1 MRHLVPMR
9 DRLRTRLMLSVLAF
23 ACSPMVMASPAAQ
36 TSACEG
42 LDAQGRAAMQWFI
55 SGAFPIPSPWIECRE
70 DNGVNAAT
78 LRRQRSASVPCLLQ
92 IYRSGLANT
101 GLWLRSEPPPTD
113 GAWTINVLGHVDPSS
128 AIVLWREKASSA
140 KDPWTRLRALFQVG
154 RLGDPAVLPDLTRSL
169 ADPPSAPGWKP
180 YERDAF
186 LADVADLLA
195 QYDYRP
201 ALPTLKH
208 LNDPPRPALR
218 WLDLHI
224 LQLHGDVATL
234 ARRTWDKD
242 AAGANAV
249 RALYRMHAR
258 EALARIAADPRHP
271 LRSKARHY
279 LSLDIRL

>member
-1 MRHLVPMR
+1 
-9 DRLRTRLMLSVLAF
+9 MLFGLAF
-23 ACSPMVMASPAAQ
+23 AGSPMVMASPAAQ
-36 TSACEG
+36 ISACEK
-42 LDAQGRAAMQWFI
+42 LDSQGRTAMEWFI
-55 SGAFPIPSPWIECRE
+55 SGAFPVPSPWIECRE

-78 LRRQRSASVPCLLQ
+78 LRRQRSTSVPCLLQ

-113 GAWTINVLGHVDPSS
+113 GAWTINVLGQVDPPS

-140 KDPWTRLRALFQVG
+140 KDPWTRLGAVVQVG
-154 RLGDPAVLPDLTRSL
+154 RLGDPAVLPELTRSL

-201 ALPTLKH
+201 ALPALKH
-208 LNDPPRPALR
+208 LNDPPRPARR

-224 LQLHGDVATL
+224 LQLQGDVASL
-234 ARRTWDKD
+234 ERRTWDKD
-242 AAGANAV
+242 AAGGIAV

-271 LRSKARHY
+271 LSSMACHY
-279 LSLDIRL
+279 LGLNVRL